1 MRSASAE
8 RSRSPRSN
16 NVVVPEHRPALN
28 RGDNS
33 RSIHDPI
40 RGRIDRLAEIQSKSD
55 RLLGVSTRQRDRM
68 LPQVPTISESGV
80 PEFDTEN
87 WFGVAAP
94 AKVSSEVVARV
105 GQAIREATELPD
117 LQRRMS
123 TLGFNLD
130 FRNSEQFRE
139 LIVKDHQKY
148 GAIIREAGI

>member
-1 MRSASAE
+1 M
-8 RSRSPRSN
+8 
-16 NVVVPEHRPALN
+16 
-28 RGDNS
+28 
-33 RSIHDPI
+33 
-40 RGRIDRLAEIQSKSD
+40 
-55 RLLGVSTRQRDRM
+55 LGVSTQQRDRM

-80 PEFDTEN
+80 LEFDTAN

-105 GQAIREATELPD
+105 GHAIREATELPD

-139 LIVKDHQKY
+139 LIARDHHKY
-148 GAIIREAGI
+148 GAIIREAGIQTN